1 MKKNA
6 SIGKK
11 KEPKKKIP
19 GLEMRLTHLESC
31 VAVVGC

>member
-6 SIGKK
+6 SIGEKGA
-11 KEPKKKIP
+11 KKKIP